1 MKKSEINAITTPT
14 PNINVSAFP
23 IKYIAFFLFPAP
35 ILRLNPAAPPIPN
48 ASIAARHIV
57 VRGNAIFVAALP
69 NSPTVLPIKNWST
82 ILYKEVTSIDIMLG
96 IANFLKSLP
105 TGSVPNGLTL
115 SFSILISF
123 PKLHFLAKRQRY

>member
-1 MKKSEINAITTPT
+1 MP
-14 PNINVSAFP
+14 P
-23 IKYIAFFLFPAP
+23 
-35 ILRLNPAAPPIPN
+35 PPIPS
-48 ASIAARHIV
+48 AKLAARHIV

-105 TGSVPNGLTL
+105 TGS
-115 SFSILISF
+115 F
-123 PKLHFLAKRQRY
+123 PMD